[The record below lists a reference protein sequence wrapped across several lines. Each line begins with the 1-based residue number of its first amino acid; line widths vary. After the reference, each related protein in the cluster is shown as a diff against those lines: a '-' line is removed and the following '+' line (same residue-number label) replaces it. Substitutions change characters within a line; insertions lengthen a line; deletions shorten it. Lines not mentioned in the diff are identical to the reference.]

1 MSFSI
6 PYQTK
11 NEQKP
16 EKNLK
21 VSARKLLYILFAHTT
36 LFHKYTSVFGFAV
49 RKWGSGKMSIH
60 KKIAKSLKSGLKSV
74 FFAVMS
80 VTFSHQYH
88 TLHMARKGKKSV
100 ISHFYSA
107 RSRKHIDPLILLHHF
122 KVMIS
127 GS

>member
-88 TLHMARKGKKSV
+88 TLHMARYLDMNVGV
-100 ISHFYSA
+100 RGNIS
-107 RSRKHIDPLILLHHF
+107 SRFNCSRLKLF
-122 KVMIS
+122 R
-127 GS
+127 

>member
-74 FFAVMS
+74 LLGCCS
-80 VTFSHQYH
+80 VTFCHQYH

-107 RSRKHIDPLILLHHF
+107 RSRKHIDPLIF
-122 KVMIS
+122 PY
-127 GS
+127 